1 MGTESVQCWSA
12 RLKIA
17 SSMPGRRRLAA
28 AKALTGALELAEC
41 TPKNAQMIVKFIR
54 LRARRDGRFKK
65 NGGGFIIVGL
75 M

>member
-54 LRARRDGRFKK
+54 LRSRRDEGFKK
-65 NGGGFIIVGL
+65 NGGGSIIVGL